1 MEVMEILFIKFL
13 MVGPN
18 GLEPLTS
25 SLSEKRSNHLS
36 YDPVISI
43 FRFYHNLSKN
53 FRNIYFINFL

>member
-1 MEVMEILFIKFL
+1 

-36 YDPVISI
+36 YDPILQFKDFNI
-43 FRFYHNLSKN
+43 FRAKLLV
-53 FRNIYFINFL
+53 IYIFKTIIKGLGKSTILAF

>member
-1 MEVMEILFIKFL
+1 MEIL

-36 YDPVISI
+36 YDPNIQFKDFNI
-43 FRFYHNLSKN
+43 FIAKILL
-53 FRNIYFINFL
+53 I

>member
-1 MEVMEILFIKFL
+1 

-36 YDPVISI
+36 YDPAS
-43 FRFYHNLSKN
+43 FNLTILSQNLNK
-53 FRNIYFINFL
+53 F